1 MHPLVRQVN
10 PSDEQL
16 PAVTARG
23 ADLVLTA
30 GAGTGKTRTLVARYL
45 ALLAEGIPVRR
56 LVAITFTQKAAREMR
71 NRIRDELRRYL
82 SRDDLP
88 AEEAAIW
95 RDRYVELDGARIST
109 IHSLCSEILR
119 SHPERLDLDPG
130 YDVLAEGAMALLRQ
144 RALRDALAWAA
155 DDDEAALAYT
165 RLGERMLRRAVET
178 LLKDRLTADE
188 VLRELPVNDLLGH
201 WRKLMADE
209 SWAAWCALRSDP
221 AWCQA
226 VESIAHATPLDDSDL
241 LAIQLAGLR
250 AALAQA
256 EVMDAATWDPGCL
269 APVVAIKLTGGAG
282 GKWPGGKAEV
292 DALKDDLRIL
302 RSLWDGYGPT
312 VMLAPND
319 ADEALAQAMPPAIAC
334 YRRASQLYEQAKTAL
349 HALDYDDLEQ
359 GALTLL
365 ADPEVRGAWQARVD
379 AVLVDEFQDTNQRQR
394 DIVRHLCAAPGQL
407 FVVGDAKQSIYRF
420 RGADVVVFRQERHRI
435 DREGLSRSLAT
446 SYRAHRRLLAA
457 LNAMLAPILG
467 ADEDPARPWVE
478 PFEPLTAVERPLRL
492 PDLPA
497 YLELHLALGTK
508 GDGALDRAA
517 DAVAQRLIAL
527 VEGGHG
533 DLGYGDVAILCRASS
548 TFEAYENAL
557 ERAGVPFLTVAG
569 KGFYQRPEVRSLLV
583 MLRAS
588 ADPHD
593 DVALVGSLRA
603 PVFGLSDLALYRLA
617 RARPY
622 GRYASWWDYLHSDDA
637 PRLSREGRRLER
649 ALARMEGWHRLAG
662 RAHVAD
668 LLQRILLDTHYQA
681 ALLAAGQHR
690 AARNVAK
697 LLADARAS
705 ELVGVGEFLEYIESL
720 RDVGAREGE
729 ARPTSEGAV
738 QLMTVHAAKGLEFPV
753 VVLGDLAY
761 QGHGP
766 SGLLLDDQLGP
777 VCKLASHDVEPA
789 AYTRSKAREKDQ
801 IDAEDRRLL
810 YVAATRTEELLILS
824 GTVGVTQ
831 KGAPSLSGWLR
842 QLGADQ
848 CLGLASQD
856 LSAAAE
862 DDVTALQ
869 LRVGGEPAACW
880 LYGGA
885 WEPQR
890 VSSLSPE
897 AASDDTPD
905 QRLLQPVA
913 GRASDVDEATR
924 DREIDPPLTV
934 WRVAPP
940 RPGFRAPAWLV
951 GTLVHEALADGR
963 AIAWRATAWRAVDD
977 ASFAEWARARAA
989 SQGLTDPPRQRDAAR
1004 RAAELVQRFRAHPLW
1019 RALQRAEVVHYE
1031 MPYALPQEEVSEQGT
1046 LDILYRD
1053 GDGWHVL
1060 DTKTDRFS
1068 SRQEAQAE
1076 VERRGYVAQVR
1087 RYGRAVQA
1095 LIGERPTLRLA
1106 LLDCAGAVM
1115 VLDVDDGPA

>member
-45 ALLAEGIPVRR
+45 ALLAEGLPVRR

-82 SRDDLP
+82 SRDDLA
-88 AEEAAIW
+88 AEEAAFW

-130 YDVLAEGAMALLRQ
+130 FDVLAEGAMALLRQ

-155 DDDEAALAYT
+155 DDDQAALAYT
-165 RLGERMLRRAVET
+165 LLGERSLGTAVET
-178 LLKDRLTADE
+178 LLQDRLTADE
-188 VLRELPVNDLLGH
+188 VLRELPVDDLLGH
-201 WRKLMADE
+201 WRRLMADA
-209 SWAAWCALRSDP
+209 SWAAWCALRADP
-221 AWCQA
+221 AWREA
-226 VESIAHATPLDDSDL
+226 VDAIRRATPADDTDK
-241 LAIQLAGLR
+241 LAVQLAALR
-250 AALAQA
+250 PALVQA
-256 EVMDAATWDPGCL
+256 EAMDAATWDPSCL
-269 APVVAIKLTGGAG
+269 QAVGAIKTNVGRAANWRGGR
-282 GKWPGGKAEV
+282 AEV
-292 DALKDDLRIL
+292 DALNDDLRTL
-302 RSLWDGYGPT
+302 KARWEVHGPT
-312 VMLAPND
+312 VMLAPNA
-319 ADEALAQAMPPAIAC
+319 ADEALAQAMPPTIAC
-334 YRRASQLYEQAKTAL
+334 YRRARQLYEQAKRAL

-365 ADPEVRGAWQARVD
+365 ADPEVRAAWQARVD

-420 RGADVVVFRQERHRI
+420 RGADVVVFREERQRI
-435 DREGLSRSLAT
+435 DREGLARSLAT
-446 SYRAHRRLLAA
+446 SYRAHPRLLAA

-478 PFEPLTAVERPLRL
+478 PFEPLTAVERPPRL
-492 PDLPA
+492 PDLAA
-497 YLELHLALGTK
+497 YVELHLALGTK

-517 DAVAQRLIAL
+517 DAVAQRLITL
-527 VEGGHG
+527 IEGDQG
-533 DLGYGDVAILCRASS
+533 DLGYGDVAILCRATSA
-548 TFEAYENAL
+548 FESYENAL

-583 MLRAS
+583 LLRAS

-593 DVALVGSLRA
+593 DVALVGTMRA

-617 RARPY
+617 RGRPHD
-622 GRYASWWDYLHSDDA
+622 RYASWWDYLRSDDV
-637 PRLSREGRRLER
+637 PRLQREGRRLER
-649 ALARMEGWHRLAG
+649 ALDRIEGWHRLAG

-681 ALLAAGQHR
+681 ALLAAGQRR

-705 ELVGVGEFLEYIESL
+705 ELVGVGEFLEYVESL

-738 QLMTVHAAKGLEFPV
+738 QLMTVHGAKGLEFPV
-753 VVLGDLAY
+753 VVLGDLAH

-789 AYTRSKAREKDQ
+789 AYTRAKAREQDQ

-810 YVAATRTEELLILS
+810 YVAATRAEELLILS
-824 GTVGVTQ
+824 GTASVTK
-831 KGAPSLSGWLR
+831 KGAPSLSGWLK
-842 QLGADQ
+842 QLGADD

-856 LSAAAE
+856 FTDAAE
-862 DDVTALQ
+862 AQVTALT
-869 LRVGGEPAACW
+869 LRVGDEPAMCS

-885 WEPQR
+885 IDGNAWEPQG
-890 VSSLSPE
+890 VSSLAPE
-897 AASDDTPD
+897 VARDDTPD
-905 QRLLQPVA
+905 QRLLEAVA
-913 GRASDVDEATR
+913 GRVPDVDEATR

-951 GTLVHEALADGR
+951 GNLVHEALAEGR
-963 AIAWRATAWRAVDD
+963 ALDGAAF
-977 ASFAEWARARAA
+977 SEWARARAA

-1031 MPYALPQEEVSEQGT
+1031 LPYALPMGEVSEQGT

-1060 DTKTDRFS
+1060 DTKTDRFGS
-1068 SRQEAQAE
+1068 MDEARAAV
-1076 VERRGYVAQVR
+1076 VERGYVAQVR

-1095 LIGERPTLRLA
+1095 LIGERPTLRLV
-1106 LLDCAGAVM
+1106 LLDCVGAVVIM
-1115 VLDVDDGPA
+1115 DVANDPA

>member
-45 ALLAEGIPVRR
+45 ALLAEGVPVRR

-71 NRIRDELRRYL
+71 NRVRDELRRYL
-82 SRDDLP
+82 ARDDLA
-88 AEEAAIW
+88 AEEAAFW
-95 RDRYVELDGARIST
+95 RDRYVALDGARIST

-130 YDVLAEGAMALLRQ
+130 YDVLAEGAMALLQ
-144 RALRDALAWAA
+144 RRAVQEALAWAA
-155 DDDEAALAYT
+155 DDPDAARAYGL
-165 RLGERMLRRAVET
+165 LGERTLAMAVEA
-178 LLKDRLTADE
+178 LLKGRLTADE
-188 VLRELPVNDLLGH
+188 VLRELPVDDLLGH
-201 WRKLMADE
+201 WRRIMADA
-209 SWAAWCALRSDP
+209 SYAAWETLRTDP
-221 AWCQA
+221 AWREA
-226 VESIAHATPLDDSDL
+226 VEAITHATPLDDSDL

-250 AALAQA
+250 AALAEA
-256 EVMDAATWDPGCL
+256 EAMDAATWDPACL
-269 APVVAIKLTGGAG
+269 APVAAIKLTGGAG

-292 DALKDDLRIL
+292 GAIKNALSTLRDL
-302 RSLWDGYGPT
+302 WKVHGPT
-312 VMLAPND
+312 VLLAPNA
-319 ADEALAQAMPPAIAC
+319 ADEELAQAMPPTIAC
-334 YRRASQLYEQAKTAL
+334 YRRASEGYRQAKSAQ

-365 ADPEVRGAWQARVD
+365 ADPEVRAAWQRRVD

-420 RGADVVVFRQERHRI
+420 RGADVVVFREERHRI
-435 DREGLSRSLAT
+435 DREGLARSLAT
-446 SYRAHRRLLAA
+446 SYRAHPRLLAA

-478 PFEPLTAVERPLRL
+478 PFEPLTAVERPPRL

-497 YLELHLALGTK
+497 YVELHLAVGTK

-527 VEGGHG
+527 VEGDDG
-533 DLGYGDVAILCRASS
+533 DIGYGDVAILCRASS
-548 TFEAYENAL
+548 AFESYENAL

-583 MLRAS
+583 MLRAA
-588 ADPHD
+588 ADLDD

-617 RARPY
+617 RARPH

-637 PRLSREGRRLER
+637 PRLKREQARLER
-649 ALARMEGWHRLAG
+649 ALARIEGWHRLAG

-681 ALLAAGQHR
+681 ALMAAGQRR

-705 ELVGVGEFLEYIESL
+705 ELVGVGEFLEYVDSL

-761 QGHGP
+761 QGRGP
-766 SGLLLDDQLGP
+766 GGLLLDDRLGP
-777 VCKLASHDVEPA
+777 VCKLASHDAEPA
-789 AYTRSKAREKDQ
+789 AYTLAKAREKDQ

-810 YVAATRTEELLILS
+810 YVAATRAEELLILS
-824 GTVGVTQ
+824 GTASVRKDGL
-831 KGAPSLSGWLR
+831 PWLNGWLG
-842 QLGADQ
+842 QLGADA

-856 LSAAAE
+856 ISAAAE
-862 DDVTALQ
+862 ADVTALL
-869 LRVGGEPAACW
+869 LRVDEEPATCA

-885 WEPQR
+885 WEPQG

-897 AASDDTPD
+897 ASREDTPD
-905 QRLLQPVA
+905 ERLLQPIAALA
-913 GRASDVDEATR
+913 GDVDEATR
-924 DREIDPPLTV
+924 AREIDPPLTV

-951 GTLVHEALADGR
+951 GNLVHEALAEQR
-963 AIAWRATAWRAVDD
+963 AIAWRAVDG
-977 ASFAEWARARAA
+977 ASFSEWARARAA

-1004 RAAELVQRFRAHPLW
+1004 RAAELVQRFRAHPLCGE
-1019 RALQRAEVVHYE
+1019 LQRAERVLYE
-1031 MPYALPQEEVSEQGT
+1031 LPYARPQEQVSEQGT

-1053 GDGWHVL
+1053 GNGWHVL
-1060 DTKTDRFS
+1060 DTKTDRF
-1068 SRQEAQAE
+1068 RDMDEARAAV
-1076 VERRGYVAQVR
+1076 VERGYVAQVR
-1087 RYGRAVQA
+1087 RYGRAVEA
-1095 LIGERPTLRLA
+1095 LVGERPTLRLV

-1115 VLDVDDGPA
+1115 VLDVDDEPA